1 MANLN
6 DFLKVL
12 DFANAA
18 TTDSKMEQHFEKQ
31 LKSLFGFLSP
41 NDKQTAKEEMNKKK
55 RQGGLGMERFTRSW
69 KRQRTTEVM
78 NQKEEHGRKRISDS
92 GSMKNM

>member
-55 RQGGLGMERFTRSW
+55 KASGGKVYSKGSGTRKPS
-69 KRQRTTEVM
+69 
-78 NQKEEHGRKRISDS
+78 N
-92 GSMKNM
+92 